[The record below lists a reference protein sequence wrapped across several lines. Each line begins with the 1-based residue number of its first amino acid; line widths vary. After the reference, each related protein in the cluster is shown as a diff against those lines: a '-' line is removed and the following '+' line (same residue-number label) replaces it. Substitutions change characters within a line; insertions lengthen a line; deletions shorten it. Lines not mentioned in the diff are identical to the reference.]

1 MLDALIPFVETLEN
15 TGGDVGKALDEA
27 SKGVES
33 TKTLQAKL
41 GRSTYLDEKATIGV
55 PDPGAVGVLVLLE
68 GLCNGNN

>member
-1 MLDALIPFVETLEN
+1 MEN